1 MPGAQVQLSDIGFG
15 CLVALGYRGALVIG
29 PSGQPGEALLFEN
42 ARNAHGAEFVALV
55 VQ

>member
-29 PSGQPGEALLFEN
+29 PSGHLLFEN
-42 ARNAHGAEFVALV
+42 ARNAHSAEFVALV